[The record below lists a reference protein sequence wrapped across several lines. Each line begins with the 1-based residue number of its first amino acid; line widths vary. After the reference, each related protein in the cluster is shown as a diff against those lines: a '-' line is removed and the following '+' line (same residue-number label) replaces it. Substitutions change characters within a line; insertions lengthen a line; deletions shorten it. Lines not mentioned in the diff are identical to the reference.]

1 MQNPAASGVVF
12 GFVGLSARPGTRDP
26 GSARFRPLQYASC
39 PFLFLCFLLCSAV
52 PMSSSCCLYKYY
64 MVELVSFIKPFRRFR
79 IPSLTRDIPSVKT
92 DPDAGQIAS
101 SPLACNP
108 ASTATFLY
116 YPLQRQS
123 WLSLFLRRTI
133 RFLSLSVLTSSLR
146 LVAPRTTLLRPSPR
160 VVHVHDVLLTF
171 MLVLCRAHST
181 ITFRYSCDEM
191 NPPLSKDNTSSSM
204 STSFG
209 DIFLIIR
216 RGELRLCVDSDIL
229 VPVYLHISKITPRL
243 FYLF

>member
-1 MQNPAASGVVF
+1 MQSCFNCHFSILSFAAPILAL
-12 GFVGLSARPGTRDP
+12 FVSATNDP
-26 GSARFRPLQYASC
+26 ISLIIRLDLEPS
-39 PFLFLCFLLCSAV
+39 P
-52 PMSSSCCLYKYY
+52 SSTTY
-64 MVELVSFIKPFRRFR
+64 
-79 IPSLTRDIPSVKT
+79 
-92 DPDAGQIAS
+92 
-101 SPLACNP
+101 N
-108 ASTATFLY
+108 
-116 YPLQRQS
+116 
-123 WLSLFLRRTI
+123 
-133 RFLSLSVLTSSLR
+133 
-146 LVAPRTTLLRPSPR
+146 TLLRPSPR

-229 VPVYLHISKITPRL
+229 VPVYLQPARAHHAATAAVRTACPSRRTPDPDDQSVQSKLLCVPARCIADDHALSGSHTRCTTRARCGAHRYARATTRSL
-243 FYLF
+243 RSSANSY